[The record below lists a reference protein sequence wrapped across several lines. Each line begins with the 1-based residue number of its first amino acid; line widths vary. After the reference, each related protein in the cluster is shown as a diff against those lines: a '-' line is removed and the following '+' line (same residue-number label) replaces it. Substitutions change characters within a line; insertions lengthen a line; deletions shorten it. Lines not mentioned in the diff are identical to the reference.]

1 VPPRPVSCHLK
12 DLASMT
18 APQTKDSG
26 VLVNPHIAALPAYNA
41 GMNIALA
48 RQLSGHEDIAAL
60 ASNENPDGC
69 SPAVTAALGSAG
81 FNPSRYADPACTT
94 LRNALSKALD
104 VPSAQIV
111 AGNGSEELIAA
122 ISRAFLVEGASAL
135 TVTPSFGLHEI
146 EPLAT
151 GAVVTKV
158 PMTADMAFDIA
169 ALESALAKA
178 PALFFLPAPSNPVG
192 VSPTPAELERL
203 VAATR
208 PQTLFVLDE
217 AYFEYMDDGH
227 TDGMTLVRKGNFPC
241 IVLRTFSKA
250 YGLAG
255 LRVGYAACSSA
266 EIARVVAAAK
276 PPFNVNAAAQLAA
289 VAALEDQAWMHAS
302 VQRAKTERTRLAS
315 ALADLGIFAAKSQTN
330 FLFFR
335 TSLPSELIAKALLAD
350 GIIVKPWREAG
361 YETWVRASVGTAG
374 ENDRFLASL
383 KQALAAQPG
392 QGGQ

>member
-1 VPPRPVSCHLK
+1 MTVSISK
-12 DLASMT
+12 TAGILA
-18 APQTKDSG
+18 
-26 VLVNPHIAALPAYNA
+26 NPHIAALPTYNA

-48 RQLSGHEDIAAL
+48 RQLSGHQDIAAL

-69 SPAVTAALGSAG
+69 SPAVTAALGSAA
-81 FNPSRYADPACTT
+81 FNPSRYADPACAT
-94 LRNALSKALD
+94 LRSALSMALD
-104 VPSAQIV
+104 VPAAEIV
-111 AGNGSEELIAA
+111 AGNGSEELVAA

-146 EPLAT
+146 EPLAA
-151 GAVVTKV
+151 GAIVTKV
-158 PMTADMAFDIA
+158 PMTAEMEFDIA
-169 ALESALAKA
+169 ALENALVKA

-192 VSPTPAELERL
+192 VSLSPADLER
-203 VAATR
+203 VIAATR

-227 TDGMTLVRKGNFPC
+227 TDGMTLLRRADFPC

-276 PPFNVNAAAQLAA
+276 PPFNVNAAAQIAA
-289 VAALEDQAWMHAS
+289 VAALEDQAWMKAS
-302 VQRAKTERTRLAS
+302 VARAKGERARLAA
-315 ALADLGIFAAKSQTN
+315 ALGELGLFAAKSQTN
-330 FLFFR
+330 FLFFK
-335 TSLPSELIAKALLAD
+335 TDLPSEQIAKALLAD

-361 YETWVRASVGTAG
+361 YENWVRVSVGTAA
-374 ENDRFLASL
+374 ENDRFLVSL
-383 KQALAAQPG
+383 TKSLTAQPS